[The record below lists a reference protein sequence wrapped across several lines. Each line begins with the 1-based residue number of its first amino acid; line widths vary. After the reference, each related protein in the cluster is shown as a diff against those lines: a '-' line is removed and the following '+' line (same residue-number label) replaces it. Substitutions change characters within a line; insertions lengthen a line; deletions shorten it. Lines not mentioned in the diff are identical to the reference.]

1 MGFLRKAKPPDS
13 SLECYLTENYF
24 TFTFAGILQGI
35 FWGLGN
41 GGGTMIS
48 GALIES
54 FGATNTFRAFAL
66 GGTVVLVILIFA
78 QYTAG
83 LLERRENKR
92 KEYELL
98 SESESD
104 GSKSEEPQEHS
115 EEGEG
120 GYKGK
125 LSKTTH

>member
-1 MGFLRKAKPPDS
+1 
-13 SLECYLTENYF
+13 
-24 TFTFAGILQGI
+24 
-35 FWGLGN
+35 
-41 GGGTMIS
+41 MIS

-54 FGATNTFRAFAL
+54 FGTTNTFRAFAL
-66 GGTVVLVILIFA
+66 GGTVVLVILILA

-104 GSKSEEPQEHS
+104 GSKSEEPQEH
-115 EEGEG
+115 
-120 GYKGK
+120 
-125 LSKTTH
+125 